1 MSARGRRRLSEV
13 LTGLASLT
21 FPKARRADGV
31 VVRDCARDAVDGAG
45 LRALPRECLSLA
57 LAGLRTRPREAVLE
71 IRSAPWTEALNV
83 LTLPLAAT
91 VLVVWIFGF
100 IPRYDHWPLGEGW
113 AMLLGGSL
121 LAVVGAALR
130 HRWLTAVGAA
140 ATLVAAAAPY
150 LGYGTDVA
158 IAHTPSFFR
167 GWSVDIGAASL
178 LPTLLLV
185 AAALSLTPRPRPP
198 VRAVMRRLALGLVPA
213 LVAVVYLLPAPE
225 PEPTRTLMFEATK
238 PAVGRTVEH
247 VGPTVVVGPPYPMP
261 WIFPSRTL
269 VAALGIALAVAVVV
283 TSRRNRTHP
292 AHALA
297 TGLVLASV
305 AYPLVW
311 VAIRWEQVPTP
322 YWAYNG
328 AYPLL
333 LAALPLL
340 LALVLMRRAGRPG
353 QAAAL
358 DSHR

>member
-13 LTGLASLT
+13 LTGVASLT
-21 FPKARRADGV
+21 FPKARRADGL

-57 LAGLRTRPREAVLE
+57 IAGVRRRPREAVLE
-71 IRSAPWTEALNV
+71 IRSAPWREALSV

-91 VLVVWIFGF
+91 LLVVWIFGF
-100 IPRYDHWPLGEGW
+100 VPRYDHWPLGEGW

-130 HRWLTAVGAA
+130 HRWLTAAGAA
-140 ATLVAAAAPY
+140 AMLVAAAAPY

-158 IAHTPSFFR
+158 IAHTPSFYR

-178 LPTLLLV
+178 LPTLLLL
-185 AAALSLTPRPRPP
+185 AGALSLPARPRPP
-198 VRAVMRRLALGLVPA
+198 VWAVMRRLAAGVVPA
-213 LVAVVYLLPAPE
+213 VVALVYLLPP
-225 PEPTRTLMFEATK
+225 PDPKPTRTLVYEAVL
-238 PAVGRTVEH
+238 PDDGSRTVDM

-261 WIFPSRTL
+261 WILSSRTL
-269 VAALGIALAVAVVV
+269 IAALGIALALAVIV
-283 TSRRNRTHP
+283 TWRRHRAHP
-292 AHALA
+292 EHTLA

-311 VAIRWEQVPTP
+311 VLTRWEPVPTP

-328 AYPLL
+328 VYPLL
-333 LAALPLL
+333 LAVVPLL
-340 LALVLMRRAGRPG
+340 LALTLMRRAGR
-353 QAAAL
+353 AAIP
-358 DSHR
+358 